1 MLCAVTAGVIRQKR
15 QSQRQSGNI
24 RPKSFDNTASPE
36 GRIST
41 ITMMPS
47 QDGFST
53 TGDNL
58 LQPPDKANGST
69 RTRQRQSSPARKLGM
84 TRKQKD
90 RRDFK
95 DDENP
100 DAKEKRH
107 KAQELKPLYKELL
120 YTITHKL
127 GKPSSPEVFTD
138 NQLFQYIREAFCMTD
153 DEHQNLTEKV
163 QTTEPPVYCLMA
175 TVKEAK
181 GILGK
186 DISGFSDPYCLLTI
200 LVVEKESR
208 HQGGKPKPS
217 KAVVK
222 DAVSDEV
229 VYTTD
234 TKKQT
239 LNPIWNQSFVMKFE
253 DTSRSSFHLEMWD
266 KDEEV
271 SLAQKLEEIRTN
283 FQGLRRMIKD
293 AKKEK
298 GQDDFLGSIVLKL
311 KDLHCTEDSWYILE
325 PRTETYPDRGHC
337 HLQLKFIHKERDG
350 TLSAGRSAYV
360 NYCGMLQQF
369 VQSHISKQQGSGPWK
384 GDLCGEGQTLLE
396 LYATQNDLSPFLQD
410 LAKWV
415 AYSKL
420 YQSLEVHSSVL
431 LQQLTSIE
439 YHWHQQ
445 ELPYQQ
451 KQELGDS
458 LHGFLQYGLCL
469 VAKYRDIFPPTQD
482 ATGRLHTLLRI
493 LCQICKTRAFQKL
506 NPAQF
511 DLHHEVNEA
520 VHTGTQEWFT
530 IKKGLH
536 QPMTKDLTDT
546 VGALSRLIG
555 EVQEDIKH
563 NKDSWNRV
571 FVSAVQVDVFT
582 IVYQKLDS
590 LLAEEV
596 RHTLS
601 LVEGEMDQSLANSLF
616 PLYLSLQA
624 IHKDKAFLQKRGK
637 PLELTNFHEG
647 FREALPYWLNKA
659 FSTTQDRVERAVQ
672 LDQLQPLQS
681 GAVPIK
687 HSSSAVDLVAC
698 VQPICQLWEQLSW
711 PDPEEAF
718 MLMVKIT
725 EDVCK
730 IVVNYCRIL
739 KKRVRELSENS
750 DHGSAVNML
759 CVVVNDLEH
768 LRSVL
773 TRLPQQLNWPGLRE
787 RTLHVIGDS
796 QFHNVLPS
804 QLQHTQ
810 GVLNREIR
818 SALETVG
825 QKLNSDIETY
835 VRSMSTRRRLPSKS
849 TEDAVVPLMKY
860 MEKELQYMNENLVQ
874 ESFNSLLT
882 PLWINSLR
890 TIYQVATQ
898 PRQED
903 GLMVFCQRLK
913 YTLLCLEQCFH
924 AEGNGLPI
932 ETLHTDDYKILKAH
946 LTHNSLNSQQL
957 IEKFLERK
965 VWEQK
970 VYSGEKY
977 GAVTILASYRRS
989 DHRLRLEI
997 LNAANLIPMDS
1008 NGFSDPFVQLCL
1020 EPHHVFP
1027 EVEVRST
1034 QIKNCDLNP
1043 LFDEAFEFMVS
1054 VEQCQAA
1061 GACLVVSVFDYD
1073 KLRTDD
1079 FEGEAFLALKAV
1091 PGVGGETGDK
1101 QGYQPDPSPAQ
1112 IRLPLMHPK
1121 PNDDSI
1127 LKLLETRK
1135 GEREAQVFVKKRRQK
1150 EKQSQEGKQP

>member
-1 MLCAVTAGVIRQKR
+1 
-15 QSQRQSGNI
+15 
-24 RPKSFDNTASPE
+24 
-36 GRIST
+36 
-41 ITMMPS
+41 MMPS
-47 QDGFST
+47 QDGLST
-53 TGDNL
+53 IGDNL
-58 LQPPDKANGST
+58 LQPPDQARGST
-69 RTRQRQSSPARKLGM
+69 RNRQRQSSPARKLGM
-84 TRKQKD
+84 TRRQKD
-90 RRDFK
+90 KRDFK
-95 DDENP
+95 ENENP
-100 DAKEKRH
+100 EEKEKRH
-107 KAQELKPLYKELL
+107 KEQELKPLYKELL
-120 YTITHKL
+120 YTIIHKL
-127 GKPSSPEVFTD
+127 GKPASAEVFTD
-138 NQLFQYIREAFCMTD
+138 NQLHQYIREAFSMAE
-153 DEHQNLTEKV
+153 DEHQSLTERV
-163 QTTEPPVYCLMA
+163 QNTEPPVYCLMA

-200 LVVEKESR
+200 LEDEKESKTR
-208 HQGGKPKPS
+208 RSRSKPR

-222 DAVSDEV
+222 DAVSDEE
-229 VYTTD
+229 VYTTE

-239 LNPIWNQSFVMKFE
+239 LNPIWNQTFVLEFE
-253 DTSRSSFHLEMWD
+253 ETDGASFHMEMWD
-266 KDEEV
+266 RDEEV

-283 FQGLRRMIKD
+283 FHGLRRMIKD
-293 AKKEK
+293 AKKLK
-298 GQDDFLGSIVLKL
+298 GQDDFLGNIVLRL
-311 KDLHCTEDSWYILE
+311 KDLHCTEDNWYVLE
-325 PRTETYPDRGHC
+325 PRTETYPDRGQC
-337 HLQLKFIHKERDG
+337 HLQLKFTHKERDG

-360 NYCGMLQQF
+360 NYCGILQQF
-369 VQSHISKQQGSGPWK
+369 VQSHISRQQGSGLWK

-420 YQSLEVHSSVL
+420 YQSLEVDSSLL

-482 ATGRLHTLLRI
+482 ANPRLHTLLRI
-493 LCQICKTRAFQKL
+493 LSQICKTRAFQKL

-511 DLHHEVNEA
+511 DLHDEVNDA
-520 VHTGTQEWFT
+520 VHSGTQEWFS

-536 QPMTKDLTDT
+536 QPMTKDMTET
-546 VGALSRLIG
+546 VSALSRLIG

-590 LLAEEV
+590 LLAGEV
-596 RHTLS
+596 RDTLNQ
-601 LVEGEMDQSLANSLF
+601 LEGKMEQSLANGLF

-624 IHKDKAFLQKRGK
+624 IHKDKAFLQKSVK
-637 PLELTNFHEG
+637 LLELTNFHEG

-672 LDQLQPLQS
+672 VDQLQPLQS
-681 GAVPIK
+681 GMVPIK

-718 MLMVKIT
+718 MLMVKLT

-739 KKRVRELSENS
+739 KERVRELSENS
-750 DHGSAVNML
+750 DHSSAVNKL

-773 TRLPQQLNWPGLRE
+773 TRLPQQLNWAALRE
-787 RTLHVIGDS
+787 RTRHVIGDP

-804 QLQHTQ
+804 QLQHAQ
-810 GVLNREIR
+810 GVLSREIR

-825 QKLNSDIETY
+825 RKLNSDIETY

-860 MEKELQYMNENLVQ
+860 LEKELQYMNENLVQ
-874 ESFNSLLT
+874 ENFNSLLT
-882 PLWINSLR
+882 PLWTNSIR
-890 TIYQVATQ
+890 TLYQVATQ
-898 PRQED
+898 QKQEG
-903 GLMVFCQRLK
+903 GLMVFCQRLQ
-913 YTLLCLEQCFH
+913 YTLQCLEQCFY
-924 AEGNGLPI
+924 AEGNGLPL
-932 ETLHTDDYKILKAH
+932 ETLHTDDYKTLKSH
-946 LTHNSLNSQQL
+946 LTHNSLNCQQL
-957 IEKFLERK
+957 IEKFLDRK

-977 GAVTILASYRRS
+977 GAVTLIASYRRS
-989 DHRLRLEI
+989 DLRLRVEV
-997 LNAANLIPMDS
+997 LNAANLLPMDS
-1008 NGFSDPFVQLCL
+1008 NGSSDPFVQLCL
-1020 EPHHVFP
+1020 EPRHVFP
-1027 EVEVRST
+1027 EVEPRTT

-1061 GACLVVSVFDYD
+1061 GACLVVTVLDYD
-1073 KLRTDD
+1073 TLRTDD
-1079 FEGEAFLALKAV
+1079 FEGEAFLALRAV
-1091 PGVGGETGDK
+1091 PGVGGGP
-1101 QGYQPDPSPAQ
+1101 GHQPDPSPAQ
-1112 IRLPLMHPK
+1112 IRLPLTHPK

-1127 LKLLETRK
+1127 LKLLESRR
-1135 GEREAQVFVKKRRQK
+1135 GEREAQVFVKKRRQR
-1150 EKQSQEGKQP
+1150 EKQSQEEKQ